1 MEWNEKEEA
10 CDFDASTHDE
20 IFKRMIEKSLFF

>member
-10 CDFDASTHDE
+10 CDFAASTCDE
-20 IFKRMIEKSLFF
+20 MFKRMIEKILFF